1 MNKIALGAKDDERKQ
16 TPDGMISFPYGIGS
30 GFICSGI
37 VCKVELMRH
46 QKIKKWI

>member
-16 TPDGMISFPYGIGS
+16 TPDGMISYPYG
-30 GFICSGI
+30 ICSGI